1 MVGLECIPLKA
12 YCSVTGESADK
23 VKDRVASGVW
33 RLGTQ
38 VIKIPGQKEWWVD
51 LVEVNLWVRRFAI
64 PLSDKELGIN
74 WDALE
79 ADSKSSKR
87 RR

>member
-1 MVGLECIPLKA
+1 MIGLECIPLKA
-12 YCSVTGESADK
+12 YCSATGESIDK

-33 RLGTQ
+33 RLGTH
-38 VIKIPGQKEWWVD
+38 VIKIPGQREWWVD
-51 LVEVNLWVRRFAI
+51 LVEVNLWVRSFAI

-74 WDALE
+74 WAALE
-79 ADSKSSKR
+79 DNSKTSKR